1 MCSRVDYRWKRAYRR
16 LVITDQDL
24 PNPWRVV
31 ASPIDQGKATELDAV
46 ADLQTGIEDPVSWDL
61 IEHAETGRQV
71 MLRMGFDDSGIVIT
85 GVYVPGPAAVGIG
98 ELRNIPLAAIESAVR
113 SRKAHT
119 KAKLGAALMAGPDAH
134 DGPLGNPSGP
144 DDSRFYA
151 RLALRYLR
159 VAATSHRPATDLA
172 KAEGVTPRTVQRWTS
187 RARELGLLPPGRP
200 GRAS

>member
-1 MCSRVDYRWKRAYRR
+1 M
-16 LVITDQDL
+16 ITDQDL

-31 ASPIDQGKATELDAV
+31 ASPIDQAQATALDAV
-46 ADLQTGIEDPVSWDL
+46 AELQTGIEDPVSWDL
-61 IEHAETGRQV
+61 IENADTGRRV

-85 GVYVPGPAAVGIG
+85 GLYVPGPGAVGIG
-98 ELRNIPLAAIESAVR
+98 ELRNLPLAAIESAVR
-113 SRKAHT
+113 SRKAQN
-119 KAKLGAALMAGPDAH
+119 KATIGAAIMAGPDAH
-134 DGPLGNPSGP
+134 EGPLGNPSGP

-172 KAEGVTPRTVQRWTS
+172 KAEGVTPRTVQRWTA